1 MPQLILPC
9 EKNKC
14 PNQQISGTHLRLGCP
29 RTRDPD
35 HEDASSWCV
44 FGMVI
49 SLATLGLTLV
59 FTFGSLLNNYLF
71 VLLLSASSIYSASAS

>member
-1 MPQLILPC
+1 MPAR
-9 EKNKC
+9 KNKC
-14 PNQQISGTHLRLGCP
+14 PNKQISGTHLRLGCP

-44 FGMVI
+44 IGMFV

-59 FTFGSLLNNYLF
+59 FIFGSPLNNHLF
-71 VLLLSASSIYSASAS
+71 VEGTEK